1 MEIARRLDDDLVA
14 DMDAAGLF
22 SILVPRRWGG
32 AGLGPV
38 ELNTVLEVLARGD
51 VSTAWVT
58 SFYNLHNWFLCR
70 FPVDVQR
77 ELYSGRSSVLAAAVL
92 SRPGTAVP
100 VHGGYLVTG
109 RWGYATGILHGSHS
123 LVPAMCDGVASWC
136 LVERDQLEL
145 LDDWDV
151 AAMAATGSVTIVAD
165 SVFVPEARVLA
176 VVDLMHPTE
185 HPGSFHEE
193 QAYRLPF
200 SALALTTASIYLGAL
215 DAGVELGREWLQ
227 RSSGPGDVPRI
238 ERQMMRVNW
247 VNAHQTARVLRLV
260 RDAATSDA
268 LRASQR
274 GTPLTLEEEAQT
286 QLDIMTLLQSAKQAL
301 RTLLDASG
309 SSSYRN
315 TDLLRRLAG
324 DIGMIST
331 HALNGEYDVAMDRHA
346 RWLLGLGQVAGDPR
360 ARMR

>member
-1 MEIARRLDDDLVA
+1 
-14 DMDAAGLF
+14 
-22 SILVPRRWGG
+22 
-32 AGLGPV
+32 
-38 ELNTVLEVLARGD
+38 
-51 VSTAWVT
+51 
-58 SFYNLHNWFLCR
+58 
-70 FPVDVQR
+70 
-77 ELYSGRSSVLAAAVL
+77 
-92 SRPGTAVP
+92 
-100 VHGGYLVTG
+100 
-109 RWGYATGILHGSHS
+109 
-123 LVPAMCDGVASWC
+123 MCDGVASWC

-215 DAGVELGREWLQ
+215 DAGVELGRERLQ